1 MSGPAPLRGLL
12 LSGGFSTRMGQDKGS
27 LIWQDAPL
35 IQRQMR
41 LLRSVTDEVLI
52 SCREEQRNA
61 YSSHGDL
68 LIDQLPPQGPITG
81 LLTAFRQ
88 DATQAWLVIAVDMP
102 HLDQL
107 HLDRLIRSREPD
119 RIATALKDPTHH
131 ILQPLV
137 AIWEPRALPVLESAW
152 ANRQFSL
159 RLLLEEHPVAAV
171 TAESSRVLQ
180 NLNRP
185 EDLAGQ

>member
-1 MSGPAPLRGLL
+1 MTSSTTPRSSTTSRHERTCPLRGLL

-68 LIDQLPPQGPITG
+68 LIDQLPPRAP
-81 LLTAFRQ
+81 
-88 DATQAWLVIAVDMP
+88 
-102 HLDQL
+102 
-107 HLDRLIRSREPD
+107 SPD
-119 RIATALKDPTHH
+119 C
-131 ILQPLV
+131 
-137 AIWEPRALPVLESAW
+137 
-152 ANRQFSL
+152 
-159 RLLLEEHPVAAV
+159 
-171 TAESSRVLQ
+171 
-180 NLNRP
+180 
-185 EDLAGQ
+185 